1 MFSSCGLLLIE
12 AVGLRL
18 LMGIGKFYGKSQSWN
33 IPSWNSSRTRWL
45 GMVHCKYHEGWKGT

>member
-33 IPSWNSSRTRWL
+33 CPSWNSSRTRWL
-45 GMVHCKYHEGWKGT
+45 GMVHCKCHEG